1 MIEFLKQLF
10 RKKERGLTFVIFDD
24 QEPEPSTSYRFK
36 PASLLYLFYGSLAG
50 VAIIVFVLLKFT
62 PVGGLVFSH
71 TEQELRKQAINIA
84 KEVQALQDSLRARNA
99 QLLQMKHAISTG
111 QDTVF
116 QISKSSTSRAGTTLQ
131 KSLEQKAVSGVQ
143 FPAVPA
149 LSQNEIVFS
158 DQFRSEPVFP
168 TDFPLQGIFTRNF
181 NPRQGHFGIDI
192 ATQAGTPFK
201 AIANGAVVSQNWT
214 LNYGWVLH
222 VQHGNG
228 IVTVYKH
235 VKDLSKSVGDIVL
248 KGDILGTAGDM
259 GIMSS
264 GPHLHVEIWKN
275 GVPQNP
281 NSYLIKS

>member
-24 QEPEPSTSYRFK
+24 QEPEPSSSYRFK

-71 TEQELRKQAINIA
+71 TEQELREQAINIA

-116 QISKSSTSRAGTTLQ
+116 QVPKLPTSQAGTAPQ
-131 KSLEQKAVSGVQ
+131 KSLEQKAVSRVQ

-158 DQFRSEPVFP
+158 DQFRPEPVFP
-168 TDFPLQGIFTRNF
+168 TDFPLQGIFTRSF

-192 ATQAGTPFK
+192 ATQAGTPFR
-201 AIANGAVVSQNWT
+201 AIADGAIVSQSWT